1 MKAVVLCAGY
11 GTRLGD
17 LTRETPKPLLP
28 LQGRPLL
35 EYTLAHL
42 HRHGVRQ
49 VGINLHFEAAQVRRT
64 LGDGARFGLEIEYR
78 HEPTLLGT
86 AGGVRGFAD
95 WLGEAEPFF
104 VLYGD
109 ILTDQDLGAL
119 GRAHR
124 QYGAAATLLLHQRA
138 GSNSLVR
145 READG
150 SITGFVERPTEEER
164 RASPFPWVNSGI
176 HVLEPAVLRSIPP
189 GQPHD
194 FPRHVFPGLVAA
206 GGLFGHP
213 LEGYRC
219 AIDSP
224 ARYAEAEAAVVEG
237 AYRSPFR
244 SSR

>member
-11 GTRLGD
+11 GTRLGS

-42 HRHGVRQ
+42 HRCGVGQ
-49 VGINLHFEAAQVRRT
+49 VGINLHFEAEQVRRA
-64 LGDGARFGLEIEYR
+64 LGDGGRFGLRIEYR

-95 WLGEAEPFF
+95 WLGEEEPFL

-109 ILTDQDLGAL
+109 ILTDHDLGAL
-119 GRAHR
+119 ARAH
-124 QYGAAATLLLHQRA
+124 QDYGGVATLLLHQRP

-150 SITGFVERPTEEER
+150 RISGFVERPTDAER
-164 RASPFPWVNSGI
+164 QAHPFPWVNSGI
-176 HVLEPAVLRSIPP
+176 HVLHPSVLRRLPA
-189 GQPHD
+189 GEARD
-194 FPRHVFPGLVAA
+194 FPRHVFPSLVEE
-206 GGLFGHP
+206 GSLFGHP
-213 LEGYRC
+213 LDGYRC

-224 ARYAEAEAAVVEG
+224 ERYRQAEAAVVEG
-237 AYRSPFR
+237 RYRSAL
-244 SSR
+244 